1 MYTQNTPVHVHLW
14 HRGFWAL
21 AFANLLLSMSVFMF
35 LPILPYWL
43 GQYFGL
49 SASRVALLFVIH
61 AVGIYLLGPRCSM
74 LVQRYR
80 RNVVCAISILLT
92 SLSSFVL
99 YYLCKFNP
107 ALIASLDASTIY
119 LVLAVI
125 QLVGSMFYGLSQ
137 MVLSGTLIIDVCESF
152 QRTEANHSAAWFGRL
167 GLALGPIAAILT
179 APRFG
184 CETVLLASSVCG
196 LLAMLLVLFTD
207 FPFRAPEDN
216 LKAFSTD
223 RFFLTRGIWLF
234 VNFMMIMIAVGIVI
248 VNHQDMRFF
257 VLMLGGFLISLLSQK
272 FVFANAELKSEILS
286 ALVLIIG
293 ALLLMIFRDSDVA
306 SLAAALLTGVGVG
319 VSATRFLLFFI
330 KLSPH
335 CKRGT
340 SQSTFFLTWQ
350 SGLALGAALGIV
362 AGQSGA
368 GYVVALAFVV
378 VAKGVEKACLR
389 EKLQKYM
396 IIFCFLSESMYFC
409 NC

>member
-1 MYTQNTPVHVHLW
+1 M
-14 HRGFWAL
+14 

-43 GQYFGL
+43 GQHFGL
-49 SASRVALLFVIH
+49 SASKVALLFVIH

-207 FPFRAPEDN
+207 FPFRAPEEN
-216 LKAFSTD
+216 IKAFSTD

-234 VNFMMIMIAVGIVI
+234 VNFMMIMIAVGIVV

-362 AGQSGA
+362 AGQSGV

-378 VAKGVEKACLR
+378 LAL
-389 EKLQKYM
+389 L
-396 IIFCFLSESMYFC
+396 MYHFFTHTWFM
-409 NC
+409 NNKSR

>member
-1 MYTQNTPVHVHLW
+1 MHVRLW

-21 AFANLLLSMSVFMF
+21 AFANLLLAMSVFMF

-43 GQYFGL
+43 GQHFGF

-61 AVGIYLLGPRCSM
+61 AVGVFLLGPRCSM

-80 RNVVCAISILLT
+80 RNIVCAISIFLT
-92 SLSSFVL
+92 SLASFAL
-99 YYLCKFNP
+99 YYFCKFNP
-107 ALIASLDASTIY
+107 ALLASLDTPTVY
-119 LVLAVI
+119 LIIAAI

-167 GLALGPIAAILT
+167 GLALGPIVTILVS
-179 APRFG
+179 PRFG
-184 CETVLLASSVCG
+184 VETVLLVSSACG
-196 LLAMLLVLFTD
+196 LLAMLLVILTD

-223 RFFLTRGIWLF
+223 RFFLTNGIWLF
-234 VNFMMIMIAVGIVI
+234 VNFIMIMIAVGIVV

-362 AGQSGA
+362 TGQSGN

-378 VAKGVEKACLR
+378 AALIMYHFFTHTW
-389 EKLQKYM
+389 YM
-396 IIFCFLSESMYFC
+396 NNKSR
-409 NC
+409 